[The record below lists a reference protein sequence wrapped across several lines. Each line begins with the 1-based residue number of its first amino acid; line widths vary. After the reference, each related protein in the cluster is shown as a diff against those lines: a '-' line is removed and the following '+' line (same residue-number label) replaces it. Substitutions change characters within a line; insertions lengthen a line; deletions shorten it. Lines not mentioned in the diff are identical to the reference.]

1 MNLIDK
7 IYTDDKDEFLM
18 MKLDIPTAKLLL
30 ENVRFAQ
37 RVVED
42 RFKALAA
49 EMVAKDAEPR
59 PKHKGGKGCPLAKYE
74 SELWLVQMKA
84 QGAGS
89 TASELDHFNEVL
101 CGALDHLLEDWEHF

>member
-7 IYTDDKDEFLM
+7 IHTDDKGEFLT

-30 ENVRFAQ
+30 ENMRHAQ
-37 RVVED
+37 RLVED

-49 EMVAKDAEPR
+49 EMVEKDAEPQ
-59 PKHKGGKGCPLAKYE
+59 PEFKGGDGCPLAKYE

-89 TASELDHFNEVL
+89 AASELDHFTEVL
-101 CGALDHLLEDWEHF
+101 YGALEHLMEDWEHF

>member
-7 IYTDDKDEFLM
+7 IYTDDKDEFLT

-30 ENVRFAQ
+30 NYTRHAQ

-49 EMVAKDAEPR
+49 DMVEKNAQPR
-59 PKHKGGKGCPLAKYE
+59 PKFKGGKDCPLAKYE
-74 SELWLVQMKA
+74 SDLWLVQMQA
-84 QGAGS
+84 QGAGG

-101 CGALDHLLEDWEHF
+101 RGALEHLLEDWDD